1 MSARAAGAA
10 VGALFAAGTLLTGCA
25 VGEEVTITGDEYAG
39 RAQTHEAADP
49 ARTPSEAPAPAVA
62 PTGGPY
68 ADGEYSSTQT
78 YGVLDDLVEQ
88 DSIDVTVTLADG
100 VVTEVEV
107 VGHPFAERS
116 KDYMQDFV
124 NEIAGQVVGRSVEQ
138 AHVTALAG
146 ASKTSEAF
154 NEAINAIAAQA
165 AEAAGAAGET
175 GATGESASG

>member
-1 MSARAAGAA
+1 
-10 VGALFAAGTLLTGCA
+10 
-25 VGEEVTITGDEYAG
+25 
-39 RAQTHEAADP
+39 
-49 ARTPSEAPAPAVA
+49 ARTPSRAPEAPAA

-68 ADGEYSSTQT
+68 ADGEYTSTQT
-78 YGVLDDLVEQ
+78 YGVLDDLLEQ

-124 NEIAGQVVGRSVEQ
+124 NEVAGEVVGRSVEQ

-146 ASKTSEAF
+146 ASKTSDAF
-154 NEAINAIAAQA
+154 NEAIDAIAAQA
-165 AEAAGAAGET
+165 AGAA
-175 GATGESASG
+175 AQQ